1 MGSDLT
7 ETTADLHPVNHHL
20 LSGCRKDVLR
30 KMSGAWKAARRTIVL
45 DANVLLT
52 RTSASSSKG
61 QNPISVMPLKDKRA
75 LAEIDHYDGY
85 CPRSGHTWRVEK
97 MVAAMGKRA
106 FRPTSPEPPGSASH
120 DSRDL
125 CARLIL
131 PWILIMAPSY
141 FFVLFGTALLGSDT
155 QL

>member
-1 MGSDLT
+1 VGSDLT
-7 ETTADLHPVNHHL
+7 ETTADPHPVNHHL
-20 LSGCRKDVLR
+20 LSGRREGVLR
-30 KMSGAWKAARRTIVL
+30 KVNGAWKMRRRTIVV

-52 RTSASSSKG
+52 RTSESSSKG
-61 QNPISVMPLKDKRA
+61 QNLISLTPLKAKRA

-131 PWILIMAPSY
+131 PWILIMAPSH